1 MCSIVVL
8 QLSSEK
14 QHLKLGNG
22 EKSSVR
28 NTNDVKAAKHSP
40 FQLRPNLQARC
51 RRRLVES
58 DETESR
64 IGGTTLLLSC

>member
-1 MCSIVVL
+1 MCQIVVL

-22 EKSSVR
+22 EKSSIG

-40 FQLRPNLQARC
+40 FQLRPNLQAQC

-58 DETESR
+58 DETETS
-64 IGGTTLLLSC
+64 ICGTTLLPSC